1 MWGPLGALVTPAA
14 EDSDSLSRVIAAPP
28 SSDKEGA
35 V

>member
-1 MWGPLGALVTPAA
+1 MWGPLRALVTSAA

-28 SSDKEGA
+28 SSDKESA